1 MVDNPLVGSIAAPGC
16 RRALISHKSMKSL
29 RRILNTSRHFLPVA
43 WQDIR
48 ANHLGQIFPCYPTV
62 VNLLVNDICNS
73 KCQMCHIWGRKR
85 DHELTP
91 EELSR
96 VLLDPLFRS
105 VKYIGVSGGEPT
117 LRKDLVELYRVIV
130 NKQPRIDGT
139 GIITNAIRS
148 EDVVTKLRESFDVC
162 RNAGIP
168 FNVMISLDGIG
179 HIHDKVRGR
188 PGNFQ
193 SALNVI
199 ESLRHEIDLP
209 LSIGCTV
216 TKDNVWHVD
225 EVLDWCRTEEIYGR
239 FRVAEFIHRLYND
252 DQAAYIRN
260 FSDDEA
266 YHLGLFFSKLE
277 YQYERSPKIRRTY
290 RNIRTMLMENAP
302 RSIKCPWQTNGVTL
316 DCRGQLLYC
325 APRSPILGN
334 CLKSPAK
341 QLYLGNL
348 VKRKEILRNDCD
360 GCIHD
365 YHADE
370 TISERVRLAKDERWH
385 RKLSLR
391 AAVKAARSAAGRR
404 AGLPRDVPPG
414 TFLIVG
420 WYGTET
426 AGDKAILAEIVHRI
440 RERSRSPR
448 ILLASLFPYV
458 THRTVR
464 ELGIDEIEVIPSYS
478 RDLWHWAE
486 AADEVIMGGGPLM
499 HLDQLGLVLMS
510 FLRAK
515 RAGARTV
522 VAGCGVGPLDRGG
535 DYPEAVQ
542 WILRLADVIELRDS
556 RSVALAREM
565 TGRTDITNTGDPAG
579 DYVKRWQIQ
588 TSSRPPVRSDEP
600 FLNLYL
606 REWTTE
612 YQAGESPAGFEDIKN
627 NFETELAG
635 WVRQVC
641 KSHGLRPKLVPMHHF
656 CIGNDDRDFNRRFS
670 ARLLADLNP
679 VVEFRPVS
687 LDEILTGMGQ
697 ATLNICMRFHSI
709 LFAHELEVPYFA
721 IDYTSGGKI
730 SGFLSDSD
738 ALDNMIDLREV
749 ANGGWKKLISGKS
762 IPLRRS
768 EH

>member
-1 MVDNPLVGSIAAPGC
+1 MFPGVV
-16 RRALISHKSMKSL
+16 RKFRSGKNLAVL
-29 RRILNTSRHFLPVA
+29 A
-43 WQDIR
+43 WRDVR
-48 ANHLGQIFPCYPTV
+48 TNYFGQVFPCRPTV

-85 DHELTP
+85 DREITP
-91 EELSR
+91 EELSE
-96 VLLDPLFRS
+96 VLSDPLFDA
-105 VKYIGVSGGEPT
+105 VEYIGVSGGEPT
-117 LRKDLVELYRVIV
+117 LRKDLPELYRTIV
-130 NKQPRIDGT
+130 NKRPRIEGT
-139 GIITNAIRS
+139 GIITNAIRGD
-148 EDVVTKLRESFDVC
+148 DVLEKLGASLDVC
-162 RNAGIP
+162 RSAGVA
-168 FNVMISLDGIG
+168 FNVMVSLDGIG
-179 HIHDKVRGR
+179 DVHDTVRGR
-188 PGNFQ
+188 AGNFR
-193 SALNVI
+193 SAVKVI
-199 ESLRHEIDLP
+199 GALKEQEGLP
-209 LSIGCTV
+209 LSIGCTI

-225 EVLDWCRTEEIYGR
+225 EVLEWCRQEGVYGR
-239 FRVAEFIHRLYND
+239 FRVAEFINRLYNE
-252 DQAAYIRN
+252 DQASWIRN

-266 YHLGLFFSKLE
+266 YHVGLFFAKLE
-277 YQYERSPKIRRTY
+277 YQYETSSEIKRTY
-290 RNIRTMLMENAP
+290 RNIRKMLMEGAP
-302 RSIKCPWQTNGVTL
+302 RSIKCPWQSNGVTL
-316 DCRGQLLYC
+316 DCRGQLSYC
-325 APRSPILGN
+325 APRSPILGS
-334 CLKSPAK
+334 CFSESAR
-341 QLYLGNL
+341 QLYVDNRS
-348 VKRKEILRNDCD
+348 KRKKILQNDCD
-360 GCIHD
+360 DCIHD
-365 YHADE
+365 YHAEE
-370 TISERVRLAKDERWH
+370 TISERIQLAKDERWH

-535 DYPEAVQ
+535 DYSEAVQ

-612 YQAGESPAGFEDIKN
+612 YQAGENPAGFEDIKN
-627 NFETELAG
+627 NFETELSG
-635 WVRQVC
+635 WVRQIC

-697 ATLNICMRFHSI
+697 ATLNICMRFHSV

-730 SGFLSDSD
+730 RGFLSDSD